1 LGQLKTVGSQET
13 LSDALERMAEEVHD
27 SYSKLAY
34 LPMLYETDDQRLLG
48 HYGVVK
54 SIVDGELKEIRFRV
68 ARLLRQL
75 GGSQQ
80 TLVSLVAGESRAG

>member
-1 LGQLKTVGSQET
+1 
-13 LSDALERMAEEVHD
+13 
-27 SYSKLAY
+27 
-34 LPMLYETDDQRLLG
+34 MLYETDDQRLLG

-54 SIVDGELKEIRFRV
+54 SIVDGELKKEIRFRV
-68 ARLLRQL
+68 VRLLRQL